1 MFDLVVIDVVIGL
14 IFVYLLYSLLATIVQ
29 EIIATNFSFRAKVLE
44 KAIMRMLDDGDSNRN
59 RILSFLA
66 LFFVP
71 KGKPPRMTALFYKH
85 PLIKYLAPDK
95 WQSRPSYLSAQNF
108 SKVVVDLLRGKQSE
122 AGKDYRAD
130 IEDTLRNK
138 KAKWEDVKISEDTSD
153 YLDSIWVD
161 AQGDIDK
168 FKTHLEDWYN
178 ETMERASGWYKQY
191 TQVILLMVGFL
202 IAMTFNVDTIQ
213 IVRKL
218 EKDPILREQL
228 VTQAEAYA
236 KAHPN
241 LVEELNN
248 EKKRNEALIASLRDT
263 TRGGKSLE
271 EMNKISEA
279 KYDSLMV
286 RRDTLFAQASRLIQ
300 SDISKVN
307 HALALGWGN
316 YGGAE
321 GPWNKTCFVI
331 CSTFGNLVKFF
342 GLFLTAIAISL
353 GAPFWFDLLNKL
365 IKLRGA
371 FKSVATEKDKKA
383 DARVDVNVKREV

>member
-66 LFFVP
+66 LFGP
-71 KGKPPRMTALFYKH
+71 KGKTPKMTSLFYKH

-108 SKVVVDLLRGKQSE
+108 SKVLVDLLRGKQSE

-130 IEDTLRNK
+130 IEDTLKNK
-138 KAKWEDVKISEDTSD
+138 KAKWEDIKISEDTSD

-191 TQVILLMVGFL
+191 TQVILLMIGFT
-202 IAMTFNVDTIQ
+202 IALVFNVDTIQ
-213 IVRKL
+213 IVHKL
-218 EKDPILREQL
+218 EKDPVLREQL
-228 VTQAEAYA
+228 VTQADAFV

-241 LVEELNN
+241 LVEELNT
-248 EKKRNEALIASLRDT
+248 EKKKNEVLLVSIRDT
-263 TRGGKSLE
+263 TKKTGKL
-271 EMNKISEA
+271 
-279 KYDSLMV
+279 DSLNKV
-286 RRDTLFAQASRLIQ
+286 ADQKYAALKSQRDTLFSQASKLVKEDLGKI
-300 SDISKVN
+300 N
-307 HALALGWGN
+307 NALALGWGN
-316 YGGAE
+316 YGNAGSWKE
-321 GPWNKTCFVI
+321 KITFVLR
-331 CSTFGNLVKFF
+331 SSFTNSVKFL
-342 GLFLTAIAISL
+342 GLLLTAIAISL

-365 IKLRGA
+365 VKLRGA
-371 FKSVATEKDKKA
+371 IKGDADKNKP
-383 DARVDVNVKREV
+383 DAKVEVVNVKRVG